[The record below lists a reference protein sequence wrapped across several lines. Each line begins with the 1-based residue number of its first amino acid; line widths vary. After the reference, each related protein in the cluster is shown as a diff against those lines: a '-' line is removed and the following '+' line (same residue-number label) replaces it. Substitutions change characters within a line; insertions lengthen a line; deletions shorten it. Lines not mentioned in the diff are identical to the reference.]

1 MIDIMNSNLASS
13 IPAHF
18 IIVDA
23 FAPCELAC
31 SVLGYTY
38 GIMETAVSWILKN
51 GKKK

>member
-1 MIDIMNSNLASS
+1 MNVIMNSNLASS
-13 IPAHF
+13 ISAYF
-18 IIVDA
+18 IIFDA